1 MSLSLDYIYKKFQ
14 ELDNIND
21 KIAYL
26 QELSNMNLSYD
37 INYDKLIEAWQK
49 LL

>member
-21 KIAYL
+21 KIVYL
-26 QELSNMNLSYD
+26 HELSNINLSYD
-37 INYDKLIEAWQK
+37 INFDNLIQAWQK
-49 LL
+49 LS

>member
-1 MSLSLDYIYKKFQ
+1 MSLDYIFKKFQ

-26 QELSNMNLSYD
+26 HELSNMDLGYNINFDNL
-37 INYDKLIEAWQK
+37 IKAWQLK
-49 LL
+49 LK